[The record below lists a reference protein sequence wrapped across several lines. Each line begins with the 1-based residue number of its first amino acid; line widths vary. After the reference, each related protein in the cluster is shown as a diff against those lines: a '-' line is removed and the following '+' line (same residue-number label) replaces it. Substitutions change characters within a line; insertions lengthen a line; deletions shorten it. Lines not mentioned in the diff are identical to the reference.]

1 MELKIYNQQ
10 GVLKATVSP
19 SDSDR
24 HVKEVMNDNVLNL
37 SFTLYEYV
45 GLGVNDYVDFD
56 GERFTLLEDYKPE
69 QNSTVEYVYNCK
81 FYGIESELKKAKVL
95 KLVDNENELS
105 FSYDA
110 TAAEHLQLICDN
122 INRIKGGNA
131 WVIGEVVSTG
141 NVNIEYDNIFC
152 FDALSEIAKNF
163 DTEWWIEGS
172 TINLSRCEHGTAVPL
187 GYGKGLKKLTRVAND
202 TVPFFTRLY
211 PLGSTRNIV
220 QSDYGYKRLQLPG
233 GVRYVEKNTYLGI
246 VEQSEENYFS
256 GIYPRRTGKV
266 STVRST
272 EATGEDGNKFTIY
285 YFTDSSLDF
294 DPNDY
299 EIEGLVKNVVFQSG
313 ELNGRDFEVNFN
325 SKTKEFEIITQFP
338 YENQQ
343 LPGGLLIP
351 KPGDEYILYNI
362 RMPKE
367 YYPLAEQEYAE
378 AVAEYMDKI
387 SIDTSVYKAPTDY
400 VYLEENRISL
410 KIGRRVLLE
419 NEIYFPTGAHES
431 RITKISRKLNNPC
444 EADIECT
451 YAVDYGRISQ
461 IENNIVDIQAAYKEQ
476 LNKEVLAVLKTWDSI
491 DPTEYNV
498 LSAVRTIKAIA
509 NSISKLEK
517 EISGKFLRKDIPDE
531 AGELETFLKGISVIG
546 TALVEKLTVDKNAF
560 FKDTLSSENFI
571 SGFPGGSGWA
581 LFWKEVMNAA
591 GVTERKAVMELDDV
605 TIRGVMR
612 VYEFVISQLVG
623 ENGTRITS
631 DMMRVHSINPATKT
645 IYLDTEK
652 GVLYN
657 PFRAGDIVMVQQFS
671 VNGHGGKQY
680 EFEVVDAKVGALAD
694 GENRLD
700 SVTYK
705 NFVGDVSSVAAR
717 DVLTRVDSLTDS
729 DRKGIIKQTSV
740 EEGSPYLDVL
750 YGMKT
755 DPDNAVRTR
764 LGRLAG
770 IITYCWGQLKGYGLY
785 SEHAYL
791 TGDFR
796 LRTGEDVRT
805 KFEIVEGMLQSAMQ
819 GVINTMTEKDN
830 YLTNATFQDDLTGWL
845 RENDISIYDVNGQ
858 LLDLGINFYSEK
870 NKVSDVVSFD
880 GRFMLRVKRSYI
892 KQLNKDITK
901 PEKGS
906 ILYLTIKYHCD
917 AGGTL
922 TAGFSGSAPYVSKAI
937 EAADGFQVLEVS
949 GEWSGSGDFLL
960 QFTGDIYIERL
971 TLTNHPLEDYQKV
984 VSTKF
989 EQTAEH
995 ISAVAEVVD
1004 KIDNTIKTAGWITTA
1019 DGNKLWA
1026 TISTVDDLGNR
1037 LTTHE
1042 SSFHVTAQQINAI
1055 VSRVDKA
1062 ENDLGI
1068 IDRTIKTAGWI
1079 TTADGNKLWATI
1091 DRVDVLGDRLTT
1103 HESSFHVTAQQINA
1117 IVSRVDTIDG
1127 TISRAGWITSA
1138 DGNRLWASKSLE
1150 NGGTIVSF
1158 INQSAEDVAI
1168 NAEHIKLEGLVTANE
1183 YFKVLEDGSIEANA
1197 GTFSG
1202 YLKTNF
1208 HLVESSDA
1216 IYTTDSARGEY
1227 GYRINKE
1234 LSLKVDMKGATDG
1247 ANIILSNDVKYIGS
1261 RVILYNSCHPPY
1273 TRTVGSIRYSSVCI
1287 DDGSLIRGTNTGLA
1301 EDGLLSYTDPYKIEW
1316 ISGIIELIGT
1326 PEYNGREMVNLI
1338 SWRGE
1343 LEQPPTNPQSGWLYY
1358 NEQENRNYLYW
1369 YGEWVEFPVYG
1380 DESEDLR
1387 ITWLGM
1393 LSSPPKDPKKNSIY
1407 MTTRKYLYIYTG
1419 EHMEEITYGFDF
1431 LNKCGWC
1438 VLGFNSLRYKYYK

>member
-45 GLGVNDYVDFD
+45 RLGVNDYVDFD

-172 TINLSRCEHGTAVPL
+172 TINLSRCEHGIAIPL

-246 VEQSEENYFS
+246 VEQSEENFFS

-272 EATGEDGNKFTIY
+272 EATGEDGNKFMIY

-325 SKTKEFEIITQFP
+325 SKTKEFEIVTQFP

-351 KPGDEYILYNI
+351 KPKDEYILYNI

-378 AVAEYMDKI
+378 AVAKYMDKI

-400 VYLEENRISL
+400 VYLEENRIAL

-419 NEIYFPTGAHES
+419 NEIYFPAGAHES

-476 LNKEVLAVLKTWDSI
+476 LNKEVLAVLKSWDSI

-517 EISGKFLRKDIPDE
+517 EISDKFLRKDIPDE
-531 AGELETFLKGISVIG
+531 AKELETFLKGISVIG

-560 FKDTLSSENFI
+560 FKDTLSSEKFI

-591 GVTERKAVMELDDV
+591 GVTEKKAVMELDDM

-631 DMMRVHSINPATKT
+631 DMMRVHSINPVTKT

-657 PFRAGDIVMVQQFS
+657 PFRTGDIVMVQQFS
-671 VNGHGGKQY
+671 VNGHGGKHY
-680 EFEVVDAKVGALAD
+680 EFEVVDVKVGALAD

-700 SVTYK
+700 SITYK

-717 DVLTRVDSLTDS
+717 DVLTRVDSLTNS

-785 SEHAYL
+785 SENAYL

-830 YLTNATFQDDLTGWL
+830 YLTNATFQDDLTGWI

-892 KQLNKDITK
+892 KQLNKNITK

-937 EAADGFQVLEVS
+937 EVADGFQVLEVS

-995 ISAVAEVVD
+995 ISAVAEAVN
-1004 KIDNTIKTAGWITTA
+1004 KIDN
-1019 DGNKLWA
+1019 
-1026 TISTVDDLGNR
+1026 
-1037 LTTHE
+1037 
-1042 SSFHVTAQQINAI
+1042 
-1055 VSRVDKA
+1055 
-1062 ENDLGI
+1062 
-1068 IDRTIKTAGWI
+1068 TIKTAGWI

-1091 DRVDVLGDRLTT
+1091 DRVDVLGNRLTT
-1103 HESSFHVTAQQINA
+1103 HESSFHVTAEQINA

-1127 TISRAGWITSA
+1127 TISKAGWITTA
-1138 DGNRLWASKSLE
+1138 DGNKLWATKELE
-1150 NGGTIVSF
+1150 KGETLISY
-1158 INQSAEDVAI
+1158 INQAA
-1168 NAEHIKLEGLVTANE
+1168 
-1183 YFKVLEDGSIEANA
+1183 GSTVI
-1197 GTFSG
+1197 
-1202 YLKTNF
+1202 
-1208 HLVESSDA
+1208 SS
-1216 IYTTDSARGEY
+1216 
-1227 GYRINKE
+1227 NK
-1234 LSLKVDMKGATDG
+1234 
-1247 ANIILSNDVKYIGS
+1247 I
-1261 RVILYNSCHPPY
+1261 
-1273 TRTVGSIRYSSVCI
+1273 
-1287 DDGSLIRGTNTGLA
+1287 SLIGA
-1301 EDGLLSYTDPYKIEW
+1301 VS
-1316 ISGIIELIGT
+1316 
-1326 PEYNGREMVNLI
+1326 
-1338 SWRGE
+1338 
-1343 LEQPPTNPQSGWLYY
+1343 
-1358 NEQENRNYLYW
+1358 
-1369 YGEWVEFPVYG
+1369 
-1380 DESEDLR
+1380 
-1387 ITWLGM
+1387 
-1393 LSSPPKDPKKNSIY
+1393 
-1407 MTTRKYLYIYTG
+1407 
-1419 EHMEEITYGFDF
+1419 
-1431 LNKCGWC
+1431 
-1438 VLGFNSLRYKYYK
+1438 FNSLNADLQATLNGKLSAGDFGSLAFKDAVEYAQLGSTIIVGGYLNADLIKVRRVDADAGFIGGFTIEGGRLVWTRSGYFGGTSRSLKLGSGTAKEGVVNITFDVQTDGKFGVCSIGSSLGGACIYASRYSNESDRSYPVSNNTYAGYFDGGVHVKGNVYCDAILANEIGVSWYMEGGTYKYTKGLSKTLSFEGGTRWQFVNGLLVSA

>member
-45 GLGVNDYVDFD
+45 GLCVNDYVNFD
-56 GERFTLLEDYKPE
+56 GERFSLLEDYKPE
-69 QNSTVEYVYNCK
+69 QKSTVEYVYNCK

-95 KLVDNENELS
+95 KLVDGENELS

-172 TINLSRCEHGTAVPL
+172 TMNLSRCEYGTAVPL

-246 VEQSEENYFS
+246 VEQSEENFFS
-256 GIYPRRTGKV
+256 GIYPRRIGKV

-299 EIEGLVKNVVFQSG
+299 EIEGLVKNVSFQSG

-325 SKTKEFEIITQFP
+325 SKTKEFEIVTQFP

-351 KPGDEYILYNI
+351 KSGDEYIVYNI

-378 AVAEYMDKI
+378 AVDKYMDKI

-419 NEIYFPTGAHES
+419 NEIYFPAGAHES

-476 LNKEVLAVLKTWDSI
+476 LNKEVLAVLKSWDSI

-517 EISGKFLRKDIPDE
+517 EVSDKFLRKDIPDE

-560 FKDTLSSENFI
+560 FKDTLSSEKFI

-591 GVTERKAVMELDDV
+591 GVTEKKAVMELDDM

-631 DMMRVHSINPATKT
+631 DMMRVHSINPVTKT

-657 PFRAGDIVMVQQFS
+657 PFRTGDIVMVQQFS
-671 VNGHGGKQY
+671 VNGHGGKHY
-680 EFEVVDAKVGALAD
+680 EFEVDDVKVGVLAD

-700 SVTYK
+700 SITYK

-717 DVLTRVDSLTDS
+717 DVLTRVDSLTNS

-755 DPDNAVRTR
+755 DPDNAIRTR

-785 SEHAYL
+785 SENAYL

-805 KFEIVEGMLQSAMQ
+805 KFEVVEGMLQSAMQ

-830 YLTNATFQDDLTGWL
+830 YLTNATFQDDLTGWI

-880 GRFMLRVKRSYI
+880 GRFMLRVKHSYI

-906 ILYLTIKYHCD
+906 LLYLTIKYHCD

-922 TAGFSGSAPYVSKAI
+922 IAGFSGSAPYVSKAI

-949 GEWSGSGDFLL
+949 GEWNGSGDFLL

-995 ISAVAEVVD
+995 ISAVAEAVD

-1026 TISTVDDLGNR
+1026 TISTVDGLGNR

-1042 SSFHVTAQQINAI
+1042 SSFHVTAEQINAI
-1055 VSRVDKA
+1055 VSRIDKA
-1062 ENDLGI
+1062 EDNLGI
-1068 IDRTIKTAGWI
+1068 IDSTIKTAGWI

-1091 DRVDVLGDRLTT
+1091 DRVDVLGNRLTT
-1103 HESSFHVTAQQINA
+1103 HEGSFHVTAEQINA

-1127 TISRAGWITSA
+1127 TINKAGWITTA
-1138 DGNRLWASKSLE
+1138 DGNRLWATKELEKGETLISYINQAAGSTVISSNKISLIGAVSFNSLNADLQATLNSKLSSGDFGSLAFKDAVEYAQLGSTIIVGGYLNTDLIKVRRIDADVGFIGGFTIE
-1150 NGGTIVSF
+1150 NGRLIWTRYDYFGGTS
-1158 INQSAEDVAI
+1158 
-1168 NAEHIKLEGLVTANE
+1168 
-1183 YFKVLEDGSIEANA
+1183 
-1197 GTFSG
+1197 
-1202 YLKTNF
+1202 
-1208 HLVESSDA
+1208 
-1216 IYTTDSARGEY
+1216 R
-1227 GYRINKE
+1227 
-1234 LSLKVDMKGATDG
+1234 SLKLGSGTSKEGVVNVTFNPATDG
-1247 ANIILSNDVKYIGS
+1247 RFGVCAVGATAGGSAAIYGSSKSNPTYPNNYIYAGYFDGNVEVLGDVSANGFF
-1261 RVILYNSCHPPY
+1261 
-1273 TRTVGSIRYSSVCI
+1273 IRK
-1287 DDGSLIRGTNTGLA
+1287 
-1301 EDGLLSYTDPYKIEW
+1301 EDGTAWPVVADSWIKI
-1316 ISGIIELIGT
+1316 
-1326 PEYNGREMVNLI
+1326 N
-1338 SWRGE
+1338 
-1343 LEQPPTNPQSGWLYY
+1343 
-1358 NEQENRNYLYW
+1358 
-1369 YGEWVEFPVYG
+1369 
-1380 DESEDLR
+1380 D
-1387 ITWLGM
+1387 
-1393 LSSPPKDPKKNSIY
+1393 
-1407 MTTRKYLYIYTG
+1407 YTG
-1419 EHMEEITYGFDF
+1419 SKFHVVKGLIVEAQG
-1431 LNKCGWC
+1431 K
-1438 VLGFNSLRYKYYK
+1438 

>member
-172 TINLSRCEHGTAVPL
+172 TINLSRCEHGIAIPL

-246 VEQSEENYFS
+246 VEQSEENFFS

-325 SKTKEFEIITQFP
+325 SKTKEFEIVTQFP

-351 KPGDEYILYNI
+351 KPKDEYILYNI

-378 AVAEYMDKI
+378 AVAKYMDKI

-400 VYLEENRISL
+400 VYLEENRIAL

-419 NEIYFPTGAHES
+419 NEIYFPAGAHES

-476 LNKEVLAVLKTWDSI
+476 LNKEVLAVLKSWDSI

-509 NSISKLEK
+509 NSISRLEK
-517 EISGKFLRKDIPDE
+517 EISDKFLRKDIPDE

-581 LFWKEVMNAA
+581 LFWKEVINAA
-591 GVTERKAVMELDDV
+591 GVTEKKAVMELDDM

-705 NFVGDVSSVAAR
+705 NFVGDVGSVAAR
-717 DVLTRVDSLTDS
+717 DVLTRVDSLTNS
-729 DRKGIIKQTSV
+729 DRKGILKQTSV

-785 SEHAYL
+785 SENAYL

-830 YLTNATFQDDLTGWL
+830 YLTNATFQDDLTGWI

-989 EQTAEH
+989 EQTAER

-1026 TISTVDDLGNR
+1026 TISTVDSLGNR
-1037 LTTHE
+1037 LITHE
-1042 SSFHVTAQQINAI
+1042 SSFHVTAEQINAI
-1055 VSRVDKA
+1055 VSRIDKA
-1062 ENDLGI
+1062 EDDLGI
-1068 IDRTIKTAGWI
+1068 IDSTIKTAGWI

-1091 DRVDVLGDRLTT
+1091 DRVDVLGNRLTT

-1127 TISRAGWITSA
+1127 TISKAGWITSA

-1158 INQSAEDVAI
+1158 INQSAEDVVI
-1168 NAEHIKLEGLVTANE
+1168 NSEHIKLEGLVTANE

-1247 ANIILSNDVKYIGS
+1247 ANIILSNDVRYIGS
-1261 RVILYNSCHPPY
+1261 RVILYNGCHPPY

-1301 EDGLLSYTDPYKIEW
+1301 EDDLLSYIDPYKIEW

-1326 PEYNGREMVNLI
+1326 PEYNGREMVKLI

-1358 NEQENRNYLYW
+1358 NEKENRNYLYW

-1387 ITWLGM
+1387 ITWLGV
-1393 LSSPPKDPKKNSIY
+1393 LSSSPKDPKKNSIY
-1407 MTTRKYLYIYTG
+1407 MTTWKYLYIYTG
-1419 EHMEEITYGFDF
+1419 EHWKEITYGFDF

>member
-246 VEQSEENYFS
+246 VEQSEENFFS
-256 GIYPRRTGKV
+256 NIYPRRTGKV
-266 STVRST
+266 STVRSM

-313 ELNGRDFEVNFN
+313 ELNGRDFELNFN
-325 SKTKEFEIITQFP
+325 SKTKEFEIVTQFP

-367 YYPLAEQEYAE
+367 YYPLAEQEFAE
-378 AVAEYMDKI
+378 AVAKYMDKI

-410 KIGRRVLLE
+410 QIGRRVLLE
-419 NEIYFPTGAHES
+419 NEIYFPAGAHES
-431 RITKISRKLNNPC
+431 RITKISRKLNNPF

-476 LNKEVLAVLKTWDSI
+476 LNKEVLAVLKSWDSI

-509 NSISKLEK
+509 NSISRLEK
-517 EISGKFLRKDIPDE
+517 EISDKFLRKDIPDE

-581 LFWKEVMNAA
+581 LFWKEVINSA
-591 GVTERKAVMELDDV
+591 GVTEKKAVMELDDM

-631 DMMRVHSINPATKT
+631 DMMRVHSINPAIKT

-694 GENRLD
+694 GENRMD

-705 NFVGDVSSVAAR
+705 NFVGDVGSVAAR
-717 DVLTRVDSLTDS
+717 DVLTRVDSLTNS
-729 DRKGIIKQTSV
+729 DRKGILKQTSV

-1407 MTTRKYLYIYTG
+1407 MTTWKYLYIYTG

>member
-172 TINLSRCEHGTAVPL
+172 TINLSRCEHGTAVSL

-246 VEQSEENYFS
+246 VEQSEENFFS
-256 GIYPRRTGKV
+256 NIYPRRTGKV
-266 STVRST
+266 STVRSM

-313 ELNGRDFEVNFN
+313 ELNGRDFELNFN
-325 SKTKEFEIITQFP
+325 SKTKEFEIVTQFP

-367 YYPLAEQEYAE
+367 YYPLAEQEFAE
-378 AVAEYMDKI
+378 AVAKYMDKI

-410 KIGRRVLLE
+410 QIGRRVLLE
-419 NEIYFPTGAHES
+419 NEIYFPAGAHES
-431 RITKISRKLNNPC
+431 RITKISRKLNNPF

-476 LNKEVLAVLKTWDSI
+476 LNKEVLAVLKSWDSI

-509 NSISKLEK
+509 NSISRLEK
-517 EISGKFLRKDIPDE
+517 EISDKFLRKDIPDE

-581 LFWKEVMNAA
+581 LFWKEVINAA
-591 GVTERKAVMELDDV
+591 GVTEKKAVMELDDM

-705 NFVGDVSSVAAR
+705 NFVGDVGSVAAR
-717 DVLTRVDSLTDS
+717 DVLTRVDSLTNS
-729 DRKGIIKQTSV
+729 DRKGILKQTSV

-785 SEHAYL
+785 SENAYL

-830 YLTNATFQDDLTGWL
+830 YLTNATFQDDLTGWI

-989 EQTAEH
+989 EQTAER

-1026 TISTVDDLGNR
+1026 TI
-1037 LTTHE
+1037 
-1042 SSFHVTAQQINAI
+1042 
-1055 VSRVDKA
+1055 
-1062 ENDLGI
+1062 
-1068 IDRTIKTAGWI
+1068 
-1079 TTADGNKLWATI
+1079 
-1091 DRVDVLGDRLTT
+1091 DRVDVLGNRLTT

-1127 TISRAGWITSA
+1127 TISKAGWITSA

-1158 INQSAEDVAI
+1158 INQSAEDVVI
-1168 NAEHIKLEGLVTANE
+1168 NSEHIKLEGLVTANE

-1247 ANIILSNDVKYIGS
+1247 ANIILSNDVRYIGS
-1261 RVILYNSCHPPY
+1261 RVILYNGCHPPY

-1301 EDGLLSYTDPYKIEW
+1301 EDDLLSYIDPYKIEW

-1326 PEYNGREMVNLI
+1326 PEYNGREMVKLI

-1358 NEQENRNYLYW
+1358 NEKENRNYLYW

-1387 ITWLGM
+1387 ITWLGV
-1393 LSSPPKDPKKNSIY
+1393 LSSSPKDPKKNSIY
-1407 MTTRKYLYIYTG
+1407 MTTWKYLYIYTG
-1419 EHMEEITYGFDF
+1419 EHWKEITYGFDF

>member
-45 GLGVNDYVDFD
+45 RLGVNDYVDFD

-172 TINLSRCEHGTAVPL
+172 TINLSRCEHGIAIPL

-246 VEQSEENYFS
+246 VEQSEENFFS

-272 EATGEDGNKFTIY
+272 EATGEDGNKFMIY

-325 SKTKEFEIITQFP
+325 SKTKEFEIVTQFP

-351 KPGDEYILYNI
+351 KPKDEYILYNI

-378 AVAEYMDKI
+378 AVAKYMDKI

-400 VYLEENRISL
+400 VYLEENRIAL

-419 NEIYFPTGAHES
+419 NEIYFPAGAHES

-476 LNKEVLAVLKTWDSI
+476 LNKEVLAVLKSWDSI

-517 EISGKFLRKDIPDE
+517 EISDKFLRKDIPDE
-531 AGELETFLKGISVIG
+531 AKELETFLKGISVIG

-560 FKDTLSSENFI
+560 FKDTLSSEKFI

-591 GVTERKAVMELDDV
+591 GVTEKKAVMELDDM

-631 DMMRVHSINPATKT
+631 DMMRVHSINPVTKT

-657 PFRAGDIVMVQQFS
+657 PFRTGDIVMVQQFS
-671 VNGHGGKQY
+671 VNGHGGKHY
-680 EFEVVDAKVGALAD
+680 EFEVVDVKVGALAD

-700 SVTYK
+700 SITYK

-717 DVLTRVDSLTDS
+717 DVLTRVDSLTNS

-785 SEHAYL
+785 SENAYL

-830 YLTNATFQDDLTGWL
+830 YLTNATFQDDLTGWI

-892 KQLNKDITK
+892 KQLNKNITK

-937 EAADGFQVLEVS
+937 EVADGFQVLEVS

-995 ISAVAEVVD
+995 ISAVAEAVN
-1004 KIDNTIKTAGWITTA
+1004 KIDN
-1019 DGNKLWA
+1019 
-1026 TISTVDDLGNR
+1026 
-1037 LTTHE
+1037 
-1042 SSFHVTAQQINAI
+1042 
-1055 VSRVDKA
+1055 
-1062 ENDLGI
+1062 
-1068 IDRTIKTAGWI
+1068 TIKTAGWI

-1091 DRVDVLGDRLTT
+1091 DRVDVLGNRLTT
-1103 HESSFHVTAQQINA
+1103 HESSFHVTAEQINA

-1127 TISRAGWITSA
+1127 TISKAGWITTA
-1138 DGNRLWASKSLE
+1138 DGNKLWATKELE
-1150 NGGTIVSF
+1150 KGETLISY
-1158 INQSAEDVAI
+1158 INQAA
-1168 NAEHIKLEGLVTANE
+1168 
-1183 YFKVLEDGSIEANA
+1183 GSTVI
-1197 GTFSG
+1197 
-1202 YLKTNF
+1202 
-1208 HLVESSDA
+1208 SS
-1216 IYTTDSARGEY
+1216 
-1227 GYRINKE
+1227 NK
-1234 LSLKVDMKGATDG
+1234 
-1247 ANIILSNDVKYIGS
+1247 I
-1261 RVILYNSCHPPY
+1261 
-1273 TRTVGSIRYSSVCI
+1273 
-1287 DDGSLIRGTNTGLA
+1287 SLIGA
-1301 EDGLLSYTDPYKIEW
+1301 VS
-1316 ISGIIELIGT
+1316 
-1326 PEYNGREMVNLI
+1326 
-1338 SWRGE
+1338 
-1343 LEQPPTNPQSGWLYY
+1343 
-1358 NEQENRNYLYW
+1358 
-1369 YGEWVEFPVYG
+1369 
-1380 DESEDLR
+1380 
-1387 ITWLGM
+1387 
-1393 LSSPPKDPKKNSIY
+1393 
-1407 MTTRKYLYIYTG
+1407 
-1419 EHMEEITYGFDF
+1419 
-1431 LNKCGWC
+1431 
-1438 VLGFNSLRYKYYK
+1438 FNSLNADLQATLNGKLSAGDFGSLAFKDAVEYAQLGSTIIVGGYLNADLIKVRRVDADAGFIGGFTIEGGRLVWTRSGYFGGTSRSLKLGSGTAKEGVVNITFDVQTDGKFGVCSIGSSLGGACIYASRYSNESDRSYPVSNNTYAGYFDGSVHVKGNVYCDAILANEIGVSWYMEGGTYKYTKGLSKTLSFEGGTRWQFVNGLLVSA

>member
-1168 NAEHIKLEGLVTANE
+1168 NAEHIRLEGLVTANE

-1407 MTTRKYLYIYTG
+1407 MTTWKYLYIYTG

>member
-172 TINLSRCEHGTAVPL
+172 TINLSRCEHGIAIPL

-246 VEQSEENYFS
+246 VEQSEENFFS

-325 SKTKEFEIITQFP
+325 SKTKEFEIVTQFP

-351 KPGDEYILYNI
+351 KPKDEYILYNI

-378 AVAEYMDKI
+378 AVAKYMDKI

-400 VYLEENRISL
+400 VYLEENRIAL

-419 NEIYFPTGAHES
+419 NEIYFPAGAHES

-476 LNKEVLAVLKTWDSI
+476 LNKEVLAVLKSWDSI

-509 NSISKLEK
+509 NSISRLEK
-517 EISGKFLRKDIPDE
+517 EISDKFLRKDIPDE

-581 LFWKEVMNAA
+581 LFWKEVINAA
-591 GVTERKAVMELDDV
+591 GVTEKKAVMELDDM

-705 NFVGDVSSVAAR
+705 NFVGDVGSVAAR
-717 DVLTRVDSLTDS
+717 DVLTRVDSLTNS
-729 DRKGIIKQTSV
+729 DRKGILKQTSV

-785 SEHAYL
+785 SENAYL

-830 YLTNATFQDDLTGWL
+830 YLTNATFQDDLTGWI

-989 EQTAEH
+989 EQTAER

-1026 TISTVDDLGNR
+1026 TISTVDSLGNR
-1037 LTTHE
+1037 LITHE
-1042 SSFHVTAQQINAI
+1042 SSFHVTAEQINAI
-1055 VSRVDKA
+1055 VSRIDKA
-1062 ENDLGI
+1062 EDDLGI
-1068 IDRTIKTAGWI
+1068 IDSTIKTAGWI

-1091 DRVDVLGDRLTT
+1091 DRVDVLGNRLTT

-1127 TISRAGWITSA
+1127 TISKAGWITSA

-1158 INQSAEDVAI
+1158 INQSAEDVVI
-1168 NAEHIKLEGLVTANE
+1168 NSEHIKLEGLVTANE

-1247 ANIILSNDVKYIGS
+1247 ANIILSNDVRYIGS
-1261 RVILYNSCHPPY
+1261 RVILYNGCHPPY

-1301 EDGLLSYTDPYKIEW
+1301 EDDLLSYIDPYKIEW

-1326 PEYNGREMVNLI
+1326 PEYNDREMVKLI

-1358 NEQENRNYLYW
+1358 NEKENRNYLYW

-1387 ITWLGM
+1387 ITWLGV
-1393 LSSPPKDPKKNSIY
+1393 LSSSPKDPKKNSIY
-1407 MTTRKYLYIYTG
+1407 MTTWKYLYIYTG
-1419 EHMEEITYGFDF
+1419 EHWKEITYGFDF

>member
-246 VEQSEENYFS
+246 VEQSEENFFS

-266 STVRST
+266 STVRSI

-285 YFTDSSLDF
+285 YFTDTSLDF

-325 SKTKEFEIITQFP
+325 SKTKEFEIVTQFP

-351 KPGDEYILYNI
+351 KPKDEYILYNI

-378 AVAEYMDKI
+378 AVAKYMDKI

-400 VYLEENRISL
+400 VYLEENRIAL

-419 NEIYFPTGAHES
+419 NEIYFPAGAHES

-476 LNKEVLAVLKTWDSI
+476 LNKEVLAVLKSWDSI

-517 EISGKFLRKDIPDE
+517 EISDKFLRKDIPDE
-531 AGELETFLKGISVIG
+531 AKELETFLKGISVIG

-560 FKDTLSSENFI
+560 FKDTLSSEKFI

-591 GVTERKAVMELDDV
+591 GVTEKKAVMELDEM

-631 DMMRVHSINPATKT
+631 DMMRVHSINPVTKT

-657 PFRAGDIVMVQQFS
+657 PFRTGDIVMVQQFS
-671 VNGHGGKQY
+671 VNGHGGKHY
-680 EFEVVDAKVGALAD
+680 EFEVVDVKVGALAD

-700 SVTYK
+700 SITYK
-705 NFVGDVSSVAAR
+705 NFVGDVNSVAAR
-717 DVLTRVDSLTDS
+717 DVLTRVDSLTNS

-755 DPDNAVRTR
+755 NPDNAVRTR

-770 IITYCWGQLKGYGLY
+770 IITYCWGQLKGYGLC
-785 SEHAYL
+785 SENAYL

-830 YLTNATFQDDLTGWL
+830 YLMNASFQDDLTGWI

-922 TAGFSGSAPYVSKAI
+922 TAGFSGSAPYVSKVI

-995 ISAVAEVVD
+995 ISAVAEAVN

-1026 TISTVDDLGNR
+1026 TISTVDGLGNR

-1042 SSFHVTAQQINAI
+1042 ASFHVTAEQINAI
-1055 VSRVDKA
+1055 VSRIDKA
-1062 ENDLGI
+1062 EDDLGI
-1068 IDRTIKTAGWI
+1068 IDSTIKTAGWI

-1091 DRVDVLGDRLTT
+1091 DRVDVLGNRLIT

-1127 TISRAGWITSA
+1127 TISKAGWITSA

-1150 NGGTIVSF
+1150 DGSTIVSF

-1247 ANIILSNDVKYIGS
+1247 ANIILSNDVKYVGS
-1261 RVILYNSCHPPY
+1261 RVILYNGCHPPY

-1301 EDGLLSYTDPYKIEW
+1301 EDDLLSYTDPYKIEW

-1326 PEYNGREMVNLI
+1326 PEYNGREMVKLI

-1358 NEQENRNYLYW
+1358 NEKENRNYLYW

-1393 LSSPPKDPKKNSIY
+1393 LSSSPKDPKKNSIY
-1407 MTTRKYLYIYTG
+1407 MTTWKYLYIYTG
-1419 EHMEEITYGFDF
+1419 EHWEEITYGFDF

-1438 VLGFNSLRYKYYK
+1438 VLGFNSLWYKYYK

>member
-785 SEHAYL
+785 SEYAYL

>member
-1 MELKIYNQQ
+1 MGLKIYNQQ

-45 GLGVNDYVDFD
+45 RLGVNDYVDFD

-172 TINLSRCEHGTAVPL
+172 TINLSRCEHGIAIPL
-187 GYGKGLKKLTRVAND
+187 GYGKGLKKLTRVANN

-246 VEQSEENYFS
+246 VEQSEENFFS

-299 EIEGLVKNVVFQSG
+299 EIEGLVKNVSFQSG

-325 SKTKEFEIITQFP
+325 SKTKEFEIVTQFP

-351 KPGDEYILYNI
+351 KPKDEYILYNI

-378 AVAEYMDKI
+378 AVAKYMDKI

-400 VYLEENRISL
+400 VYLEENRIAL

-419 NEIYFPTGAHES
+419 NEIYFPAGAHES

-476 LNKEVLAVLKTWDSI
+476 LNKEVLAVLKSWDSI

-509 NSISKLEK
+509 NSISRLEK
-517 EISGKFLRKDIPDE
+517 EISDKFLRKDIPDE
-531 AGELETFLKGISVIG
+531 AKELETFLKGISVIG

-560 FKDTLSSENFI
+560 FKDTLSSEKFI

-591 GVTERKAVMELDDV
+591 GVTEKKAVMELDDM

-631 DMMRVHSINPATKT
+631 DMMRVHSINPVTKT

-657 PFRAGDIVMVQQFS
+657 PFRTGDIVMVQQFS
-671 VNGHGGKQY
+671 VNGHGGKHY
-680 EFEVVDAKVGALAD
+680 EFEVVDVKVGALAD

-700 SVTYK
+700 SIAYK
-705 NFVGDVSSVAAR
+705 NFVGDVNSVAAR
-717 DVLTRVDSLTDS
+717 DVLTRVDSLTNS

-785 SEHAYL
+785 SENAYL

-830 YLTNATFQDDLTGWL
+830 YLTNATFQDDLTGWI

-892 KQLNKDITK
+892 KQLNKNITK

-937 EAADGFQVLEVS
+937 EVADGFQVLEVS

-995 ISAVAEVVD
+995 ISAVAEAVN

-1026 TISTVDDLGNR
+1026 TISTVDGLGNR

-1042 SSFHVTAQQINAI
+1042 ASFHVTAEQINAI
-1055 VSRVDKA
+1055 VSRIDKA
-1062 ENDLGI
+1062 EDDLGI
-1068 IDRTIKTAGWI
+1068 IDSTIKTAGWI

-1091 DRVDVLGDRLTT
+1091 DRVDVLGNRLTT
-1103 HESSFHVTAQQINA
+1103 HESSFHVTAEQINA

-1127 TISRAGWITSA
+1127 TISKAGWITTA
-1138 DGNRLWASKSLE
+1138 DGNKLWATKELE
-1150 NGGTIVSF
+1150 KGETLISY
-1158 INQSAEDVAI
+1158 INQAA
-1168 NAEHIKLEGLVTANE
+1168 
-1183 YFKVLEDGSIEANA
+1183 GSTVI
-1197 GTFSG
+1197 
-1202 YLKTNF
+1202 
-1208 HLVESSDA
+1208 SS
-1216 IYTTDSARGEY
+1216 
-1227 GYRINKE
+1227 NK
-1234 LSLKVDMKGATDG
+1234 
-1247 ANIILSNDVKYIGS
+1247 I
-1261 RVILYNSCHPPY
+1261 
-1273 TRTVGSIRYSSVCI
+1273 
-1287 DDGSLIRGTNTGLA
+1287 SLIGA
-1301 EDGLLSYTDPYKIEW
+1301 VS
-1316 ISGIIELIGT
+1316 
-1326 PEYNGREMVNLI
+1326 
-1338 SWRGE
+1338 
-1343 LEQPPTNPQSGWLYY
+1343 
-1358 NEQENRNYLYW
+1358 
-1369 YGEWVEFPVYG
+1369 
-1380 DESEDLR
+1380 
-1387 ITWLGM
+1387 
-1393 LSSPPKDPKKNSIY
+1393 
-1407 MTTRKYLYIYTG
+1407 
-1419 EHMEEITYGFDF
+1419 
-1431 LNKCGWC
+1431 
-1438 VLGFNSLRYKYYK
+1438 FNSLNADLQATLNGKLSAGDFGSLAFKDAVEYAQLGSTIIVGGYLNADLIKVRRVDADAGFIGGFTIEGGRLVWTRSGYCGGTSRSLKLGSGTSKEGVVNVTFNPETDGRFGVCAVGATGGGSAAIYGSSKSNPTYPNNYIYAGYFDGNVEVLGDVAAKGFFIRKGDGTSWPVVADSWIKINDYTGSKFHVVQGLIVEAQGK

>member
-830 YLTNATFQDDLTGWL
+830 YLTNATFQDDLTGWI

-960 QFTGDIYIERL
+960 QFTGDIYVERL

-995 ISAVAEVVD
+995 ISAVAEAVD

-1026 TISTVDDLGNR
+1026 TISTVDGLGNR

-1042 SSFHVTAQQINAI
+1042 GSFHVTADQINAI
-1055 VSRVDKA
+1055 VSRIDKA
-1062 ENDLGI
+1062 EDELGI
-1068 IDRTIKTAGWI
+1068 IDNTIKTAGWI

-1091 DRVDVLGDRLTT
+1091 DRVDVLGNRLTT

-1407 MTTRKYLYIYTG
+1407 MTTWKYLYIYTG

>member
-172 TINLSRCEHGTAVPL
+172 TINLSRCEHGTAVSL

-246 VEQSEENYFS
+246 VEQSEENFFS
-256 GIYPRRTGKV
+256 NIYPRRTGKV
-266 STVRST
+266 STVRSM

-313 ELNGRDFEVNFN
+313 ELNGRDFELNFN
-325 SKTKEFEIITQFP
+325 SKTKEFEIVTQFP

-367 YYPLAEQEYAE
+367 YYPLAEQEFAE
-378 AVAEYMDKI
+378 AVAKYMDKI

-410 KIGRRVLLE
+410 QIGRRVLLE
-419 NEIYFPTGAHES
+419 NEIYFPAGAHES
-431 RITKISRKLNNPC
+431 RITKISRKLNNPF

-476 LNKEVLAVLKTWDSI
+476 LNKEVLAVLKSWDSI

-509 NSISKLEK
+509 NSISRLEK
-517 EISGKFLRKDIPDE
+517 EISDKFLRKDIPDE

-581 LFWKEVMNAA
+581 LFWKEVINAA
-591 GVTERKAVMELDDV
+591 GVTEKKAVMELDDM

-705 NFVGDVSSVAAR
+705 NFVGDVGSVAAR
-717 DVLTRVDSLTDS
+717 DVLTRVDSLTNS
-729 DRKGIIKQTSV
+729 DRKGILKQTSV

-785 SEHAYL
+785 SENAYL

-830 YLTNATFQDDLTGWL
+830 YLTNATFQDDLTGWI

-989 EQTAEH
+989 EQTAER

-1026 TISTVDDLGNR
+1026 TISTVDSLGNR
-1037 LTTHE
+1037 LITHE
-1042 SSFHVTAQQINAI
+1042 SSFHVTAEQINAI
-1055 VSRVDKA
+1055 VSRIDKA
-1062 ENDLGI
+1062 EDDLGI
-1068 IDRTIKTAGWI
+1068 IDSTIKTAGWI

-1091 DRVDVLGDRLTT
+1091 DRVDVLGNRLTT
-1103 HESSFHVTAQQINA
+1103 HEGSFHVTAQQINA

-1127 TISRAGWITSA
+1127 TISKAGWITSA

-1158 INQSAEDVAI
+1158 INQSAEDVVI
-1168 NAEHIKLEGLVTANE
+1168 NSEHIKLEGLVTANE

-1247 ANIILSNDVKYIGS
+1247 ANIILSNDVRYIGS
-1261 RVILYNSCHPPY
+1261 RVILYNGCHPPY

-1301 EDGLLSYTDPYKIEW
+1301 EDDLLSYIDPYKIEW

-1326 PEYNGREMVNLI
+1326 PEYNGREMVKLI

-1358 NEQENRNYLYW
+1358 NEKENRNYLYW

-1387 ITWLGM
+1387 ITWLGV
-1393 LSSPPKDPKKNSIY
+1393 LSSSPKDPKKNSIY
-1407 MTTRKYLYIYTG
+1407 MTTWKYLYIYTG
-1419 EHMEEITYGFDF
+1419 EHWKEITYGFDF

>member
-45 GLGVNDYVDFD
+45 RLGVNDYVDFD

-172 TINLSRCEHGTAVPL
+172 TINLSRCEHGIAIPL

-246 VEQSEENYFS
+246 VEQSEENFFS

-272 EATGEDGNKFTIY
+272 EATGEDGNKFMIY

-325 SKTKEFEIITQFP
+325 SKTKEFEIVTQFP

-351 KPGDEYILYNI
+351 KPKDEYILYNI

-378 AVAEYMDKI
+378 AVAKYMDKI

-400 VYLEENRISL
+400 VYLEENRIAL

-419 NEIYFPTGAHES
+419 NEIYFPAGAHES

-476 LNKEVLAVLKTWDSI
+476 LNKEVLAVLKSWDSI

-517 EISGKFLRKDIPDE
+517 EISDKFLRKDIPDE
-531 AGELETFLKGISVIG
+531 AKELETFLKGISVIG

-560 FKDTLSSENFI
+560 FKDTLSSEKFI

-591 GVTERKAVMELDDV
+591 GVTEKKAVMELDDM

-631 DMMRVHSINPATKT
+631 DMMRVHSINPVTKT

-657 PFRAGDIVMVQQFS
+657 PFRTGDIVMVQQFS
-671 VNGHGGKQY
+671 VNGHGGKHY
-680 EFEVVDAKVGALAD
+680 EFEVVDVKVGALAD

-700 SVTYK
+700 SITYK

-717 DVLTRVDSLTDS
+717 DVLTRVDSLTNS

-785 SEHAYL
+785 SENAYL

-830 YLTNATFQDDLTGWL
+830 YLTNATFQDDLTGWI

-892 KQLNKDITK
+892 KQLNKNITK

-937 EAADGFQVLEVS
+937 EVADGFQVLEVS

-995 ISAVAEVVD
+995 ISAVAEAVN

-1026 TISTVDDLGNR
+1026 TISTVDGLGNR

-1042 SSFHVTAQQINAI
+1042 ASFHVTAEQINAI
-1055 VSRVDKA
+1055 VSRIDKA
-1062 ENDLGI
+1062 EDDLGI
-1068 IDRTIKTAGWI
+1068 IDSTIKTAGWI

-1091 DRVDVLGDRLTT
+1091 DRVDVLGNRLTT
-1103 HESSFHVTAQQINA
+1103 HESSFHVTAEQINA

-1127 TISRAGWITSA
+1127 TISKAGWITTA
-1138 DGNRLWASKSLE
+1138 DGNKLWATKELE
-1150 NGGTIVSF
+1150 KGETLISY
-1158 INQSAEDVAI
+1158 INQAA
-1168 NAEHIKLEGLVTANE
+1168 
-1183 YFKVLEDGSIEANA
+1183 GSTVI
-1197 GTFSG
+1197 
-1202 YLKTNF
+1202 
-1208 HLVESSDA
+1208 SS
-1216 IYTTDSARGEY
+1216 
-1227 GYRINKE
+1227 NK
-1234 LSLKVDMKGATDG
+1234 
-1247 ANIILSNDVKYIGS
+1247 I
-1261 RVILYNSCHPPY
+1261 
-1273 TRTVGSIRYSSVCI
+1273 
-1287 DDGSLIRGTNTGLA
+1287 SLIGA
-1301 EDGLLSYTDPYKIEW
+1301 VS
-1316 ISGIIELIGT
+1316 
-1326 PEYNGREMVNLI
+1326 
-1338 SWRGE
+1338 
-1343 LEQPPTNPQSGWLYY
+1343 
-1358 NEQENRNYLYW
+1358 
-1369 YGEWVEFPVYG
+1369 
-1380 DESEDLR
+1380 
-1387 ITWLGM
+1387 
-1393 LSSPPKDPKKNSIY
+1393 
-1407 MTTRKYLYIYTG
+1407 
-1419 EHMEEITYGFDF
+1419 
-1431 LNKCGWC
+1431 
-1438 VLGFNSLRYKYYK
+1438 FNSLNADLQATLNGKLSAGDFGSLAFKDAVEYAQLGSTIIVGGYLNADLIKVRRVDADAGFIGGFTIEGGRLVWTRSGYFGGTSRSLKLGSGTAKEGVVNITFDVQTDGKFGVCSIGSSLGGACIYASRYSNESDRSYPVSNNTYAGYFDGGVHVKGNVYCDAILANEIGVSWYMEGGTYKYTKGLSKTLSFEGGTRWQFVNGLLVSA

>member
-45 GLGVNDYVDFD
+45 RLGVNDYVDFD

-246 VEQSEENYFS
+246 VEQSEENFFS

-325 SKTKEFEIITQFP
+325 SKTKEFEIVTQFP

-367 YYPLAEQEYAE
+367 YYPLAEQEFAE
-378 AVAEYMDKI
+378 AVAKYMDKI

-419 NEIYFPTGAHES
+419 NEIYFPAGAHES
-431 RITKISRKLNNPC
+431 RITKISRKLNNPF

-476 LNKEVLAVLKTWDSI
+476 LNKEVLAVLKSWDSI

-509 NSISKLEK
+509 NSISRLEK
-517 EISGKFLRKDIPDE
+517 EISDKFLRKDIPDE

-560 FKDTLSSENFI
+560 FKDTLSSEKFI

-581 LFWKEVMNAA
+581 LFWKDVINSA
-591 GVTERKAVMELDDV
+591 GVTEKKAVMELDDM

-680 EFEVVDAKVGALAD
+680 EFEVVDAKVGVLAD

-705 NFVGDVSSVAAR
+705 NFVGDVGSVAAR
-717 DVLTRVDSLTDS
+717 DVLTRVDSLTNS

-785 SEHAYL
+785 SENAYL

-830 YLTNATFQDDLTGWL
+830 YLTNATFQDDLTGWI

-892 KQLNKDITK
+892 KQLNKNITK

-937 EAADGFQVLEVS
+937 EVADGFQVLEVS

-995 ISAVAEVVD
+995 ISAVAEAVN

-1026 TISTVDDLGNR
+1026 TISTVDGLGNR

-1042 SSFHVTAQQINAI
+1042 ASFHVTAEQINAI
-1055 VSRVDKA
+1055 VSRIDKT
-1062 ENDLGI
+1062 EDDLGI
-1068 IDRTIKTAGWI
+1068 IDSTIKTAGWI

-1091 DRVDVLGDRLTT
+1091 NRVDVLGNRLTT
-1103 HESSFHVTAQQINA
+1103 HESSFHVTAEQINA

-1127 TISRAGWITSA
+1127 TISKAGWITTA
-1138 DGNRLWASKSLE
+1138 DGNKLWATKELE
-1150 NGGTIVSF
+1150 NGDTIVSF
-1158 INQSAEDVAI
+1158 INQSAESVAI
-1168 NAEHIKLEGLVTANE
+1168 NAKHIKLEGLVTANE
-1183 YFKVLEDGSIEANA
+1183 HFKVLDDGSIEANA

-1216 IYTTDSARGEY
+1216 IYTTDSARKEY
-1227 GYRINKE
+1227 GYKINKE
-1234 LSLKVDMKGATDG
+1234 LSLKVDMKGATNG
-1247 ANIILSNDVKYIGS
+1247 ADIILSNDVKYIGS
-1261 RVILYNSCHPPY
+1261 RVILYNGCHPPY
-1273 TRTVGSIRYSSVCI
+1273 TRTVGSIRYSSVRI
-1287 DDGSLIRGTNTGLA
+1287 DDGSLIRGTNSGLA
-1301 EDGLLSYTDPYKIEW
+1301 EDGLLSYSDPYKIGW

-1343 LEQPPTNPQSGWLYY
+1343 LVQPPANPQSGWLYY
-1358 NEQENRNYLYW
+1358 NEKENRNYLYW

-1393 LSSPPKDPKKNSIY
+1393 LSSPPEDPKKNSIY
-1407 MTTRKYLYIYTG
+1407 MTTWKYLYIYTG
-1419 EHMEEITYGFDF
+1419 EHMENITYGFDF

-1438 VLGFNSLRYKYYK
+1438 VLGFNSLNYKYYK

>member
-325 SKTKEFEIITQFP
+325 SKTKEFEIVTQFP

-476 LNKEVLAVLKTWDSI
+476 LNKEVLAVLKSWDSI

-700 SVTYK
+700 SITYK

-830 YLTNATFQDDLTGWL
+830 YLTNATFQEDLTGWL

-1407 MTTRKYLYIYTG
+1407 MTTWKYLYIYTG

>member
-246 VEQSEENYFS
+246 VEQSEENFFS
-256 GIYPRRTGKV
+256 NIYPRRTGKV
-266 STVRST
+266 STVRSM

-313 ELNGRDFEVNFN
+313 ELNGRDFELNFN
-325 SKTKEFEIITQFP
+325 SKTKEFEIVTQFP

-367 YYPLAEQEYAE
+367 YYLLAEQEFAE
-378 AVAEYMDKI
+378 AVAKYMDKI

-410 KIGRRVLLE
+410 QIGRRVLLE
-419 NEIYFPTGAHES
+419 NEIYFPAGAHES
-431 RITKISRKLNNPC
+431 RITKISRKLNNPF

-476 LNKEVLAVLKTWDSI
+476 LNKEVLAVLKSWDSI

-509 NSISKLEK
+509 NSISRLEK
-517 EISGKFLRKDIPDE
+517 EISDKFLRKDIPDE

-581 LFWKEVMNAA
+581 LFWKEVINSA
-591 GVTERKAVMELDDV
+591 GVTEKKAVMELDDM

-694 GENRLD
+694 GENRMD

-705 NFVGDVSSVAAR
+705 NFVGDVGSVAAR
-717 DVLTRVDSLTDS
+717 DVLTRVDSLTNS
-729 DRKGIIKQTSV
+729 DRKGILKQTSV

-785 SEHAYL
+785 SENAYL

-830 YLTNATFQDDLTGWL
+830 YLTNATFQDDLTGWI

-960 QFTGDIYIERL
+960 QFTGDIYVERL

-995 ISAVAEVVD
+995 ISAVAEAVD

-1026 TISTVDDLGNR
+1026 TISTVDGLGNR

-1042 SSFHVTAQQINAI
+1042 GSFHVTADQINAI
-1055 VSRVDKA
+1055 VSRIDKA
-1062 ENDLGI
+1062 EDELGI
-1068 IDRTIKTAGWI
+1068 IDNTIKTAGWI

-1091 DRVDVLGDRLTT
+1091 DRVDVLGNRLTT

-1168 NAEHIKLEGLVTANE
+1168 NAEHIRLEGLVTANE

-1216 IYTTDSARGEY
+1216 IYTTDSARKEY
-1227 GYRINKE
+1227 GYKINKE
-1234 LSLKVDMKGATDG
+1234 LSLKVDMKGATNG
-1247 ANIILSNDVKYIGS
+1247 ADIILSNDVKYIGS
-1261 RVILYNSCHPPY
+1261 RVILYNGCHPPY
-1273 TRTVGSIRYSSVCI
+1273 TRTVGSIRYSSVRI
-1287 DDGSLIRGTNTGLA
+1287 DDGSQIRGTNSGLG
-1301 EDGLLSYTDPYKIEW
+1301 EDGLLSYSDPYKIEW

-1326 PEYNGREMVNLI
+1326 PEHNGREMAGLI

-1343 LEQPPTNPQSGWLYY
+1343 LVQPPINPQSGWLYY
-1358 NEQENRNYLYW
+1358 NEKENRNYLYW

-1407 MTTRKYLYIYTG
+1407 MTTWKYLYIYTG

-1438 VLGFNSLRYKYYK
+1438 VLGFNSLSYKYYK

>member
-325 SKTKEFEIITQFP
+325 SKTKEFEIVTQFP

-461 IENNIVDIQAAYKEQ
+461 IENNIVNIQAAYKEQ
-476 LNKEVLAVLKTWDSI
+476 LNKEVLAVLKSWDSI

-700 SVTYK
+700 SITYK

-830 YLTNATFQDDLTGWL
+830 YLTNATFQEDLTGWL

-1407 MTTRKYLYIYTG
+1407 MTTWKYLYIYTG

>member
-172 TINLSRCEHGTAVPL
+172 TINLSRCEHGIAIPL

-246 VEQSEENYFS
+246 VEQSEENFFS

-325 SKTKEFEIITQFP
+325 SKTKEFEIVTQFP

-351 KPGDEYILYNI
+351 KPKDEYILYNI

-378 AVAEYMDKI
+378 AVAKYMDKI

-400 VYLEENRISL
+400 VYLEENRIAL

-419 NEIYFPTGAHES
+419 NEIYFPAGAHES

-476 LNKEVLAVLKTWDSI
+476 LNKEVLAVLKSWDSI

-509 NSISKLEK
+509 NSISRLEK
-517 EISGKFLRKDIPDE
+517 EISDKFLRKDIPDE
-531 AGELETFLKGISVIG
+531 AKELETFLKGISVIG

-560 FKDTLSSENFI
+560 FKDTLSSEKFI

-591 GVTERKAVMELDDV
+591 GVTEKKAVMELDDM

-631 DMMRVHSINPATKT
+631 DMMRVHSINPVTKT

-657 PFRAGDIVMVQQFS
+657 PFRTGDIVMVQQFS
-671 VNGHGGKQY
+671 VNGHGGKHY
-680 EFEVVDAKVGALAD
+680 EFEVVDVKVGALAD

-700 SVTYK
+700 SITYK
-705 NFVGDVSSVAAR
+705 NFVGDVSSVVAR
-717 DVLTRVDSLTDS
+717 DVLTRVDSLTNL

-785 SEHAYL
+785 SENAYL

-830 YLTNATFQDDLTGWL
+830 YLTNATFQDDLTGWI

-960 QFTGDIYIERL
+960 QFTGDIYVERL

-995 ISAVAEVVD
+995 ISAVAEAVD

-1026 TISTVDDLGNR
+1026 TISTVDGLGNR

-1042 SSFHVTAQQINAI
+1042 GSFHVTADQINAI
-1055 VSRVDKA
+1055 VSRIDKA
-1062 ENDLGI
+1062 EDELGI
-1068 IDRTIKTAGWI
+1068 IDNTIKTAGWI

-1091 DRVDVLGDRLTT
+1091 DRVDVLGNRLTT

-1168 NAEHIKLEGLVTANE
+1168 NAEHIRLEGLVTANE

-1216 IYTTDSARGEY
+1216 IYTTDSARKEY
-1227 GYRINKE
+1227 GYKINKE
-1234 LSLKVDMKGATDG
+1234 LSLKVDMKGATNG
-1247 ANIILSNDVKYIGS
+1247 ADIILSNDVKYIGS
-1261 RVILYNSCHPPY
+1261 RVILYNGCHPPY
-1273 TRTVGSIRYSSVCI
+1273 TRTVGSIRYSSVRI
-1287 DDGSLIRGTNTGLA
+1287 DDGSQIRGTNSGLG
-1301 EDGLLSYTDPYKIEW
+1301 EDGLLSYSDPYKIEW

-1343 LEQPPTNPQSGWLYY
+1343 LVQPPANPQSGWLYY
-1358 NEQENRNYLYW
+1358 NEKENRNYLYW

-1393 LSSPPKDPKKNSIY
+1393 SSSSPENPKKNTIH
-1407 MTTRKYLYIYTG
+1407 MTTWKYLYIYTG
-1419 EHMEEITYGFDF
+1419 KQWEEITYGFDF

-1438 VLGFNSLRYKYYK
+1438 VLGFNALSYKYYK

>member
-56 GERFTLLEDYKPE
+56 GERFSLLEDYKPE

-110 TAAEHLQLICDN
+110 TAGEHLQLICDN

-246 VEQSEENYFS
+246 VEQSEENSFS

-325 SKTKEFEIITQFP
+325 SKTKEFEIVTQFP

-351 KPGDEYILYNI
+351 NPKDEYILYNI

-378 AVAEYMDKI
+378 AVAKYMDKI

-419 NEIYFPTGAHES
+419 NEIYFPAGAHES

-476 LNKEVLAVLKTWDSI
+476 LNKEVLAVLKSWDSI

-517 EISGKFLRKDIPDE
+517 EISDKFLRKDIPDE
-531 AGELETFLKGISVIG
+531 AKELETFLKGISVIG

-560 FKDTLSSENFI
+560 FKDTLSSEKFI

-591 GVTERKAVMELDDV
+591 GVTEKKAVMELDDV

-671 VNGHGGKQY
+671 VNDHGGKQY
-680 EFEVVDAKVGALAD
+680 EFEVVDVKVGALAD

-717 DVLTRVDSLTDS
+717 DVLTRVDSLTNS
-729 DRKGIIKQTSV
+729 DRKGILKQTSV

-785 SEHAYL
+785 SENAYL

-830 YLTNATFQDDLTGWL
+830 YLTNATFQDDLTGWI

-937 EAADGFQVLEVS
+937 EVADGFQVLEVS

-995 ISAVAEVVD
+995 ISAVAEAVD

-1026 TISTVDDLGNR
+1026 TISTVDGLGNR

-1042 SSFHVTAQQINAI
+1042 SSFHVTAEQINAI
-1055 VSRVDKA
+1055 VSRIDKA
-1062 ENDLGI
+1062 EDDLGI
-1068 IDRTIKTAGWI
+1068 IDSTIKTAGWI

-1091 DRVDVLGDRLTT
+1091 DRVDILGNRLTT
-1103 HESSFHVTAQQINA
+1103 HEASFHVTAEQINA

-1127 TISRAGWITSA
+1127 TISKAGWITSA
-1138 DGNRLWASKSLE
+1138 DGNKLWASKALE
-1150 NGGTIVSF
+1150 NGNTIVSF
-1158 INQSAEDVAI
+1158 INQSAEGVTI

-1183 YFKVLEDGSIEANA
+1183 YFKILEDGSIEANA

-1216 IYTTDSARGEY
+1216 IYSTDSARGEH
-1227 GYRINKE
+1227 GYKIKKE
-1234 LSLKVDMKGATDG
+1234 LSLKVDMAGQNNG

-1261 RVILYNSCHPPY
+1261 RVILYNGCHPPY
-1273 TRTVGSIRYSSVCI
+1273 TRTLGSIRYSSVCI
-1287 DDGSLIRGTNTGLA
+1287 DDGSLIRGTNTDLG
-1301 EDGLLSYTDPYKIEW
+1301 EDGLLSYRDPYKIEW

-1326 PEYNGREMVNLI
+1326 PEYNGREMGNLL
-1338 SWRGE
+1338 SWRGV
-1343 LEQPPTNPQSGWLYY
+1343 LVQPPANAQTGWLYY
-1358 NEQENRNYLYW
+1358 NEKENRNYLYW

-1380 DESEDLR
+1380 DESENLC

-1393 LSSPPKDPKKNSIY
+1393 LSSSPKDPKKNSIY
-1407 MTTRKYLYIYTG
+1407 MTTWEYLYIYTG
-1419 EHMEEITYGFDF
+1419 EQWEEITYGFDF

-1438 VLGFNSLRYKYYK
+1438 VLGFNSLSYKYYK

>member
-1287 DDGSLIRGTNTGLA
+1287 DDGSLIHGTNKGLA

-1407 MTTRKYLYIYTG
+1407 MTTWKYLYIYTG

>member
-313 ELNGRDFEVNFN
+313 ELNGRDFELNFN
-325 SKTKEFEIITQFP
+325 SKTKEFEIVTQFP

-367 YYPLAEQEYAE
+367 YYPLAEQEFAE
-378 AVAEYMDKI
+378 AVAKYMDKI

-410 KIGRRVLLE
+410 QIGRRVLLE
-419 NEIYFPTGAHES
+419 NEIYFPAGAHES
-431 RITKISRKLNNPC
+431 RITKISRKLNNPF

-476 LNKEVLAVLKTWDSI
+476 LNKEVLAVLKSWDSI

-509 NSISKLEK
+509 NSISRLEK
-517 EISGKFLRKDIPDE
+517 EISDKFLRKDIPDE

-581 LFWKEVMNAA
+581 LFWKEVINSA
-591 GVTERKAVMELDDV
+591 GVTEKKAVMELDDM

-694 GENRLD
+694 GENRMD

-705 NFVGDVSSVAAR
+705 NFVGDVGSVAAR
-717 DVLTRVDSLTDS
+717 DVLTRVDSLTNS
-729 DRKGIIKQTSV
+729 DRKGILKQTSV

-785 SEHAYL
+785 SENAYL

-830 YLTNATFQDDLTGWL
+830 YLTNATFQDDLTGWI

-960 QFTGDIYIERL
+960 QFTGDIYVERL

-995 ISAVAEVVD
+995 ISAVAEAVD
-1004 KIDNTIKTAGWITTA
+1004 KIDN
-1019 DGNKLWA
+1019 
-1026 TISTVDDLGNR
+1026 
-1037 LTTHE
+1037 
-1042 SSFHVTAQQINAI
+1042 
-1055 VSRVDKA
+1055 
-1062 ENDLGI
+1062 
-1068 IDRTIKTAGWI
+1068 TIKTAGWI

-1091 DRVDVLGDRLTT
+1091 DRVDVLGNRLTTHEGSFHVTADQINAIVSRIDKAEDELGIIDNTIKTAGWITTADGNKLWATIDRVDVLGNRLTT

-1168 NAEHIKLEGLVTANE
+1168 NAEHIRLEGLVTANE

-1216 IYTTDSARGEY
+1216 IYTTDSARKEY
-1227 GYRINKE
+1227 GYKINKE
-1234 LSLKVDMKGATDG
+1234 LSLKVDMKGATNG
-1247 ANIILSNDVKYIGS
+1247 ADIILSNDVKYIGS
-1261 RVILYNSCHPPY
+1261 RVILYNGCHPPY
-1273 TRTVGSIRYSSVCI
+1273 TRTVGSIRYSSVRI

-1407 MTTRKYLYIYTG
+1407 MTTWKYLYIYTG

>member
-498 LSAVRTIKAIA
+498 FSAVRTIKAIA

-1407 MTTRKYLYIYTG
+1407 MTTWKYLYIYTG

>member
-325 SKTKEFEIITQFP
+325 SKTKEFEIVTQFP

-378 AVAEYMDKI
+378 AVAKYMDKI

-419 NEIYFPTGAHES
+419 SKIYFPAGTHES
-431 RITKISRKLNNPC
+431 RITKISRKLNNLC

-476 LNKEVLAVLKTWDSI
+476 LNKEVLAVLKSWDNI

-517 EISGKFLRKDIPDE
+517 EISDKFLRKDVPDE
-531 AGELETFLKGISVIG
+531 AKELETFLKGISVIG

-560 FKDTLSSENFI
+560 FKDTLSSEKFI

-591 GVTERKAVMELDDV
+591 GVTEKKAVMELDDV

-631 DMMRVHSINPATKT
+631 DMMRVHSINPVTKT

-680 EFEVVDAKVGALAD
+680 EFEVVDVKVGALAD

-717 DVLTRVDSLTDS
+717 DVLTRVDSLTNS
-729 DRKGIIKQTSV
+729 DRKGILKQTSV

-770 IITYCWGQLKGYGLY
+770 IITYCWGRLKGYGLY
-785 SEHAYL
+785 SENAYL

-819 GVINTMTEKDN
+819 GIINTMTEKDN
-830 YLTNATFQDDLTGWL
+830 YLTNATFQDDLTGWI

-906 ILYLTIKYHCD
+906 ILYLTMKYHCD
-917 AGGTL
+917 AGGAL

-995 ISAVAEVVD
+995 ISAVAEAVD

-1026 TISTVDDLGNR
+1026 TISTVDGLGNR

-1062 ENDLGI
+1062 EDDLGI

-1091 DRVDVLGDRLTT
+1091 DRVDVLGNRLTT
-1103 HESSFHVTAQQINA
+1103 HESSFHVTAEQINA

-1127 TISRAGWITSA
+1127 TISNAGWITSA
-1138 DGNRLWASKSLE
+1138 DGNKLWANKSLE
-1150 NGGTIVSF
+1150 NGATIVSF
-1158 INQSAEDVAI
+1158 INQSAEDVTI

-1216 IYTTDSARGEY
+1216 IYSTDSARGER
-1227 GYRINKE
+1227 GYKINKE
-1234 LSLKVDMKGATDG
+1234 LSLKVDMKGENNG

-1261 RVILYNSCHPPY
+1261 RVILYNGCHPPY

-1287 DDGSLIRGTNTGLA
+1287 DDGSLIRGTNTGLG
-1301 EDGLLSYTDPYKIEW
+1301 EDGLLSYSDPYKIEW

-1343 LEQPPTNPQSGWLYY
+1343 LMQPPTNPRSGWLYY
-1358 NEQENRNYLYW
+1358 NEKENRNYLYW

-1393 LSSPPKDPKKNSIY
+1393 LSSSPKDPKKNSIY
-1407 MTTRKYLYIYTG
+1407 MTTWKYLYIYTG

-1438 VLGFNSLRYKYYK
+1438 VLGFNSLSYRYYK

>member
-56 GERFTLLEDYKPE
+56 GERFTLLEDYKPK

-172 TINLSRCEHGTAVPL
+172 TINLSRCEHGTAVSL

-246 VEQSEENYFS
+246 VEQSEENFFS
-256 GIYPRRTGKV
+256 NIYPRRTGKV
-266 STVRST
+266 STVRSM

-313 ELNGRDFEVNFN
+313 ELNGRDFELNFN
-325 SKTKEFEIITQFP
+325 SKTKEFEIVTQFP

-367 YYPLAEQEYAE
+367 YYPLAEQEFAE
-378 AVAEYMDKI
+378 AVAKYMDKI

-410 KIGRRVLLE
+410 QIGRRVLLE
-419 NEIYFPTGAHES
+419 NEIYFPAGAHES
-431 RITKISRKLNNPC
+431 RITKISRKLNNPF

-476 LNKEVLAVLKTWDSI
+476 LNKEVLAVLKSWDSI

-509 NSISKLEK
+509 NSISRLEK
-517 EISGKFLRKDIPDE
+517 EISDKFLRKDIPDE

-581 LFWKEVMNAA
+581 LFWKEVINAA
-591 GVTERKAVMELDDV
+591 GVTEKKAVMELDDM

-705 NFVGDVSSVAAR
+705 NFVGDVGSVAAR
-717 DVLTRVDSLTDS
+717 DVLTRVDSLTNS
-729 DRKGIIKQTSV
+729 DRKGILKQTSV

-785 SEHAYL
+785 SENAYL

-830 YLTNATFQDDLTGWL
+830 YLTNATFQDDLTGWI

-989 EQTAEH
+989 EQTAER

-1026 TISTVDDLGNR
+1026 TISTVDSLGNR
-1037 LTTHE
+1037 LITHE
-1042 SSFHVTAQQINAI
+1042 SSFHVTAEQINAI
-1055 VSRVDKA
+1055 VSRIDKA
-1062 ENDLGI
+1062 EDDLGI
-1068 IDRTIKTAGWI
+1068 IDSTIKTAGWI

-1091 DRVDVLGDRLTT
+1091 DRVDVLGNRLTT

-1127 TISRAGWITSA
+1127 TISKAGWITSA

-1158 INQSAEDVAI
+1158 INQSAEDVVI
-1168 NAEHIKLEGLVTANE
+1168 NSEHIKLEGLVTANE

-1247 ANIILSNDVKYIGS
+1247 ANIILSNDVRYIGS
-1261 RVILYNSCHPPY
+1261 RVILYNGCHPPY

-1301 EDGLLSYTDPYKIEW
+1301 EDDLLSYIDPYKIEW

-1326 PEYNGREMVNLI
+1326 PEYNGREMVKLI

-1358 NEQENRNYLYW
+1358 NEKENRNYLYW

-1387 ITWLGM
+1387 ITWLGV
-1393 LSSPPKDPKKNSIY
+1393 LSSSPKDPKKNSIY
-1407 MTTRKYLYIYTG
+1407 MTTWKYLYIYTG
-1419 EHMEEITYGFDF
+1419 EHWKEITYGFDF

>member
-24 HVKEVMNDNVLNL
+24 HVKEVMNNNVLNL

-172 TINLSRCEHGTAVPL
+172 TINLSRCEHGIAIPL

-246 VEQSEENYFS
+246 VEQSEENFFS

-325 SKTKEFEIITQFP
+325 SKTKEFEIVTQFP

-351 KPGDEYILYNI
+351 KPKDEYILYNI

-378 AVAEYMDKI
+378 AVAKYMDKI

-400 VYLEENRISL
+400 VYLEENRIAL

-419 NEIYFPTGAHES
+419 NEIYFPAGAHES

-476 LNKEVLAVLKTWDSI
+476 LNKEVLAVLKSWDSI

-509 NSISKLEK
+509 NSISRLEK
-517 EISGKFLRKDIPDE
+517 EISDKFLRKDIPDE
-531 AGELETFLKGISVIG
+531 AKELETFLKGISVIG

-560 FKDTLSSENFI
+560 FKDTLSSEKFI

-591 GVTERKAVMELDDV
+591 GVTEKKAVMELDDM

-631 DMMRVHSINPATKT
+631 DMMRVHSINPVTKT

-657 PFRAGDIVMVQQFS
+657 PFRTGDIVMVQQFS
-671 VNGHGGKQY
+671 VNGHGGKHY
-680 EFEVVDAKVGALAD
+680 EFEVVDVKVGALAD

-700 SVTYK
+700 SITYK
-705 NFVGDVSSVAAR
+705 NFVGDVSSVVAR
-717 DVLTRVDSLTDS
+717 DVLTRVDSLTNL

-785 SEHAYL
+785 SENAYL

-830 YLTNATFQDDLTGWL
+830 YLTNATFQDDLTGWI

-892 KQLNKDITK
+892 KQLNKNITK

-937 EAADGFQVLEVS
+937 EVADGFQVLEVS

-995 ISAVAEVVD
+995 ISAVAEAVN

-1026 TISTVDDLGNR
+1026 TISTVDGLGNR

-1042 SSFHVTAQQINAI
+1042 ASFHVTAEQINAI
-1055 VSRVDKA
+1055 VSRIDKT
-1062 ENDLGI
+1062 EDDLGI
-1068 IDRTIKTAGWI
+1068 IDSTIKTAGWI

-1091 DRVDVLGDRLTT
+1091 DRVDVLGNRLTT
-1103 HESSFHVTAQQINA
+1103 HESSFHVTAEQINA

-1127 TISRAGWITSA
+1127 TISKAGWITTA
-1138 DGNRLWASKSLE
+1138 DGNKLWATKELE
-1150 NGGTIVSF
+1150 NGDTIVSF
-1158 INQSAEDVAI
+1158 INQSAESVAI
-1168 NAEHIKLEGLVTANE
+1168 NAKHIKLEGLVTANE

-1216 IYTTDSARGEY
+1216 IYTTDSVRKEY
-1227 GYRINKE
+1227 GYKINKE
-1234 LSLKVDMKGATDG
+1234 LSLKVDMKGATNG
-1247 ANIILSNDVKYIGS
+1247 ADIILSNDVKYIGS
-1261 RVILYNSCHPPY
+1261 RVILYNGCHPPY
-1273 TRTVGSIRYSSVCI
+1273 TRTVGSIRYASVRI
-1287 DDGSLIRGTNTGLA
+1287 DDGSLIRGTNSGLA
-1301 EDGLLSYTDPYKIEW
+1301 EDGLLSYSDPYKIEW

-1343 LEQPPTNPQSGWLYY
+1343 LVQPPANPQSGWLYY
-1358 NEQENRNYLYW
+1358 NEKENRNYLYW

-1393 LSSPPKDPKKNSIY
+1393 SSSSPENPKKNTIH
-1407 MTTRKYLYIYTG
+1407 MTTWKYLYIYTG
-1419 EHMEEITYGFDF
+1419 KQWEEITYGFDF

-1438 VLGFNSLRYKYYK
+1438 VLGFNALSYKYYK

>member
-246 VEQSEENYFS
+246 VEQSEENFFS
-256 GIYPRRTGKV
+256 NIYPRRTGKV
-266 STVRST
+266 STVRSM

-313 ELNGRDFEVNFN
+313 ELNGRDFELNFN
-325 SKTKEFEIITQFP
+325 SKTKEFEIVTQFP

-367 YYPLAEQEYAE
+367 YYPLAEQEFAE
-378 AVAEYMDKI
+378 AVAKYMDKI

-410 KIGRRVLLE
+410 QIGRRVLLE
-419 NEIYFPTGAHES
+419 NEIYFPAGAHES
-431 RITKISRKLNNPC
+431 RITKISRKLNNPF

-476 LNKEVLAVLKTWDSI
+476 LNKEVLAVLKSWDSI

-509 NSISKLEK
+509 NSISRLEK
-517 EISGKFLRKDIPDE
+517 EISDKFLRKDIPDE

-581 LFWKEVMNAA
+581 LFWKEVINSA
-591 GVTERKAVMELDDV
+591 GVTEKKAVMELDDM

-694 GENRLD
+694 GENRMD

-705 NFVGDVSSVAAR
+705 NFVGDVGSVAAR
-717 DVLTRVDSLTDS
+717 DVLTRVDSLTNS
-729 DRKGIIKQTSV
+729 DRKGILKQTSV

-785 SEHAYL
+785 SENAYL

-830 YLTNATFQDDLTGWL
+830 YLTNATFQDDLTGWI

-960 QFTGDIYIERL
+960 QFTGDIYVERL

-995 ISAVAEVVD
+995 ISAVAEAVD

-1026 TISTVDDLGNR
+1026 TISTVDAP
-1037 LTTHE
+1037 
-1042 SSFHVTAQQINAI
+1042 FF
-1055 VSRVDKA
+1055 
-1062 ENDLGI
+1062 
-1068 IDRTIKTAGWI
+1068 IK
-1079 TTADGNKLWATI
+1079 
-1091 DRVDVLGDRLTT
+1091 
-1103 HESSFHVTAQQINA
+1103 S
-1117 IVSRVDTIDG
+1117 
-1127 TISRAGWITSA
+1127 
-1138 DGNRLWASKSLE
+1138 SKS
-1150 NGGTIVSF
+1150 
-1158 INQSAEDVAI
+1158 A
-1168 NAEHIKLEGLVTANE
+1168 
-1183 YFKVLEDGSIEANA
+1183 
-1197 GTFSG
+1197 
-1202 YLKTNF
+1202 
-1208 HLVESSDA
+1208 
-1216 IYTTDSARGEY
+1216 
-1227 GYRINKE
+1227 
-1234 LSLKVDMKGATDG
+1234 
-1247 ANIILSNDVKYIGS
+1247 
-1261 RVILYNSCHPPY
+1261 
-1273 TRTVGSIRYSSVCI
+1273 
-1287 DDGSLIRGTNTGLA
+1287 
-1301 EDGLLSYTDPYKIEW
+1301 
-1316 ISGIIELIGT
+1316 
-1326 PEYNGREMVNLI
+1326 
-1338 SWRGE
+1338 
-1343 LEQPPTNPQSGWLYY
+1343 
-1358 NEQENRNYLYW
+1358 
-1369 YGEWVEFPVYG
+1369 
-1380 DESEDLR
+1380 
-1387 ITWLGM
+1387 
-1393 LSSPPKDPKKNSIY
+1393 
-1407 MTTRKYLYIYTG
+1407 
-1419 EHMEEITYGFDF
+1419 
-1431 LNKCGWC
+1431 
-1438 VLGFNSLRYKYYK
+1438 